1 MKSLNKIV
9 IILVL
14 IIVSCKKE
22 KNQSFLHTEKKT
34 QISDSLITSN
44 DKVFDVNYELVHNIF
59 LGDSTLE
66 TKNYFQNLTDST
78 GYSLLKKQ
86 NELYLE
92 KYLDFLN
99 GDISQIIS
107 NRNIKLKFEKQLF
120 KNKEEYRIVLY
131 SFLNNKKVDSLE
143 FYRNATHL
151 EYEPSNYTNL
161 SYLNLKNGK
170 IWQIKY
176 FSSPVDKS
184 VGYIFYGR
192 KKILENGK
200 VETDSLYYLDES
212 LYVEMEKN
220 KLYY

>member
-1 MKSLNKIV
+1 MKSLNKVV

-14 IIVSCKKE
+14 IIVSCKNENNK
-22 KNQSFLHTEKKT
+22 SFLHTEKKAQT
-34 QISDSLITSN
+34 NDSLMTSN
-44 DKVFDVNYELVHNIF
+44 DKVFDVNYELLDNIF

-66 TKNYFQNLTDST
+66 TKNYFQSLTDST
-78 GYSLLKKQ
+78 GYALLKKQ
-86 NELYLE
+86 NELYLK

-99 GDISQIIS
+99 DNILQIGS
-107 NRNIKLKFEKQLF
+107 DRNIKLKFEKQLF
-120 KNKEEYRIVLY
+120 KNKNEYRIVLY
-131 SFLNNKKVDSLE
+131 SFLNDKKIDSLE
-143 FYRNATHL
+143 FYRNAAHL

-212 LYVEMEKN
+212 LDVEMEKN